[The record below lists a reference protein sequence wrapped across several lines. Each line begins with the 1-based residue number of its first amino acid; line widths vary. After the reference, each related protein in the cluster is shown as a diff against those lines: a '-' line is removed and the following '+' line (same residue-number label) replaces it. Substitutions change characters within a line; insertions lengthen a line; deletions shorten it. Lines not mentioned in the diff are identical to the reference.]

1 MILAAVFAYQFCQ
14 CRCQFGMLTFQFGRS
29 RIEAVQSGLAQS
41 QAVGFR
47 LRRRFGDHPD
57 HHFPYSVMQCLQLGQ
72 HGRQDHFQTRSS
84 HIVGSQQNQSSVF
97 NTGRLKMFRR
107 PEVLH
112 RPKIEKR
119 EGYRYCSSKGEE
131 KGVQYTPLRPL
142 STNLS
147 FNQVLQVLNK

>member
-1 MILAAVFAYQFCQ
+1 MLFKNFIYIIKG
-14 CRCQFGMLTFQFGRS
+14 FGVLS
-29 RIEAVQSGLAQS
+29 
-41 QAVGFR
+41 
-47 LRRRFGDHPD
+47 
-57 HHFPYSVMQCLQLGQ
+57 
-72 HGRQDHFQTRSS
+72 
-84 HIVGSQQNQSSVF
+84 

-142 STNLS
+142 QPICHST
-147 FNQVLQVLNK
+147 KCYKY

>member
-1 MILAAVFAYQFCQ
+1 MLLRNFIYIIKG
-14 CRCQFGMLTFQFGRS
+14 FGFLSKYRPS
-29 RIEAVQSGLAQS
+29 E
-41 QAVGFR
+41 
-47 LRRRFGDHPD
+47 
-57 HHFPYSVMQCLQLGQ
+57 
-72 HGRQDHFQTRSS
+72 
-84 HIVGSQQNQSSVF
+84 
-97 NTGRLKMFRR
+97 MFRR